1 MEKMI
6 TVIGAG
12 PIGLRT
18 AISLKE
24 EGWDVTVIEDHKEIG
39 VPENCSGL
47 ISVTGLEKNKIDVS
61 DITVNKIFGAK
72 IFSPD
77 KTFLKIQRKK
87 PVAMLIDRKELDK
100 SLEKK
105 AESKGIEI
113 KKNTRLIDSRKET
126 VFVQH
131 ENRGEMLKTRFV
143 IGADGAA
150 SKTRRLVM
158 EKIDP
163 KAFVRTYQIKAKSSF
178 NDKLVEVH
186 LGEFCK
192 GFFAWIIPEN
202 KSVARIGLGVHGSLN
217 ARDALRKFVSEM
229 DLDVIEESAFVIPIT
244 KPVKEIQKDNL
255 FLVGDAA
262 YQTKA
267 TTGGGIITGSIAS
280 DILVKTISAHLKHK
294 KPLTDY
300 WKNLSGL
307 NKELELHWKVRKY
320 FNSLNDQQL
329 NSLILKFKKT
339 GMEEFLEK
347 HGDMDFPS
355 KLVRKMMFSP
365 SKWSLLPTSFR
376 FMFS

>member
-6 TVIGAG
+6 TVVGAG

-18 AISLKE
+18 ATGLKDQ
-24 EGWDVTVIEDHKEIG
+24 GWDVTVIEDHKEVG

-47 ISVTGLEKNKIDVS
+47 LSSSGLKRNKIDVS
-61 DITVNKIFGAK
+61 NVTINKIYGAK

-77 KTFLKIQRKK
+77 KTKIQIERKE
-87 PVAMLIDRKELDK
+87 PVAYLIDRKELDK

-131 ENRGEMLKTRFV
+131 ENRGEMLKTKFV

-158 EKIDP
+158 DKINP
-163 KAFVRTYQIKAKSSF
+163 KGFVRTYQIKAKGSF
-178 NDKLVEVH
+178 QNKLVEVH

-192 GFFAWIIPEN
+192 GFFAWVIPEN
-202 KSVARIGLGVHGSLN
+202 KSTARIGLGVNGKIN
-217 ARDALRKFVSEM
+217 AREALQKFISNM
-229 DLDVIEESAFVIPIT
+229 DIEVLSESAFVIPIT
-244 KPVKEIQKDNL
+244 KPSKEIQKNNL

-267 TTGGGIITGSIAS
+267 TTGGGIITGSMAS
-280 DILVKTISAHLKHK
+280 DILVKTISNHLKHK

-300 WKNLSGL
+300 WKNLSEL
-307 NKELELHWKVRKY
+307 NKELEMHWKIRKY
-320 FNSLNDQQL
+320 FNSLNDKQINDL
-329 NSLILKFKKT
+329 FLKFKKAK
-339 GMEEFLEK
+339 MEEFLEK

-355 KLVRKMMFSP
+355 KFIGKMMWSP
-365 SKWSLLPTSFR
+365 SKWSLIPTGLKFA
-376 FMFS
+376 FS